1 MFILF
6 LLIGVVFLGVSTALI
21 LNDSENGGLAAM
33 AVGVF
38 FFVTSLVFGVFWGY
52 EEGKIQGLVNS
63 GKYEIVSNED
73 YSLKELSSFVK
84 INETYLKEIEIND
97 AE

>member
-6 LLIGVVFLGVSTALI
+6 LLIGVIFIGTSLALI

-33 AVGVF
+33 VVGVF
-38 FFVTSLVFGVFWGY
+38 FFVIALVSGVFWGY
-52 EEGKIQGLVNS
+52 DEGKIQGLVNS

-84 INETYLKEIEIND
+84 INKTYLKEIENA